1 MKNRKALVVL
11 SGGQDSTTCLFWA
24 IDKFGKEKVSAIGFD
39 YGQRHKLELECADKI
54 CSITELLQN
63 LSLPLTL

>member
-24 IDKFGKEKVSAIGFD
+24 IDKFGKENVSAIGFD
-39 YGQRHKLELECADKI
+39 YGQRHKLELEKK
-54 CSITELLQN
+54 SVFLMKSFRRLL
-63 LSLPLTL
+63 